1 MGLSYVKP
9 PAPEIAEKNRLKIPL
24 ESTAMGKDVCLCLL
38 TNAVDWRGV
47 SAQSLGL
54 VGLNPL
60 IQEFLAPLI
69 EAVADIQV
77 VVHEI
82 VALGAQGTQIA
93 GVVRTSRASR

>member
-1 MGLSYVKP
+1 MELTYVKR

-24 ESTAMGKDVCLCLL
+24 ESTAMGKGVCLCLL

-60 IQEFLAPLI
+60 IQELLASLI
-69 EAVADIQV
+69 DAVADIQV
-77 VVHEI
+77 MVHDI
-82 VALGAQGTQIA
+82 VALGTECTQIA